1 MELASQF
8 IVRTITPRCSTG
20 GYVCELSHQAIYVL
34 TGPRSS
40 TAEGARLSLKDAIR
54 DELDRRE
61 ALRPNGHLRKGQ
73 LQRMELLQKAL
84 REI

>member
-1 MELASQF
+1 MIASQF
-8 IVRTITPRCSTG
+8 IVQTSTPRCSTG
-20 GYVCELSHQAIYVL
+20 GYVCELSHWGIYVL

-54 DELDRRE
+54 DEIDGRE
-61 ALRPNGHLRKGQ
+61 VLRPNGHLRQSQ

>member
-1 MELASQF
+1 MELSSHF
-8 IVRTITPRCSTG
+8 TVRTGTPRCSTG
-20 GYVCELSHQAIYVL
+20 GYVCELSHQSIYVL

-40 TAEGARLSLKDAIR
+40 TAEGAYLSLKDAIR
-54 DELDRRE
+54 DEIDRRE
-61 ALRPNGHLRKGQ
+61 ALRPDGHLRKGQ

>member
-8 IVRTITPRCSTG
+8 IVRTITVPAG
-20 GYVCELSHQAIYVL
+20 HVCELSHQAIYFL
-34 TGPRSS
+34 SGPPHP
-40 TAEGARLSLKDAIR
+40 TAEGAYLSLKDAIR
-54 DELDRRE
+54 DEIDRRE
-61 ALRPNGHLRKGQ
+61 ALRPNGHLRQTQ

>member
-1 MELASQF
+1 MIATQF
-8 IVRTITPRCSTG
+8 IVQTNTPRCSTG
-20 GYVCELSHQAIYVL
+20 GYVCELSHWGIYVL

-54 DELDRRE
+54 DEIDRRE
-61 ALRPNGHLRKGQ
+61 ALRPNGHLRQTQ